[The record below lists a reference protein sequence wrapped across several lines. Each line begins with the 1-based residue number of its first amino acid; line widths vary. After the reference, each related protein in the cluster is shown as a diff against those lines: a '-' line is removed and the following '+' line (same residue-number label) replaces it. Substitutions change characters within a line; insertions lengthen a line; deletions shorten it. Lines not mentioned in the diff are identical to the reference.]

1 MNQSIRLFDTVALL
15 KAMPGKNLRIGQV
28 GAVVEIL
35 GDDHFEIEFTDKQ
48 GRTIALLPL
57 KRTDLLVLQYEMEA
71 K

>member
-1 MNQSIRLFDTVALL
+1 MNQGIRLFDTVALL

-35 GDDHFEIEFTDKQ
+35 GDDNFEIEFTDKQ
-48 GRTIALLPL
+48 GRTIALVPL
-57 KRTDLLVLQYEMEA
+57 KRADLLVLQYDMEA

>member
-1 MNQSIRLFDTVALL
+1 MNQSIRLLDTVALL

-35 GDDHFEIEFTDKQ
+35 GDDNFEIEFTDKQ

>member
-1 MNQSIRLFDTVALL
+1 MDQSIRLFDTVALL

-35 GDDHFEIEFTDKQ
+35 GDDNFEIEFTDKQ

-57 KRTDLLVLQYEMEA
+57 KRADLLVLQYEMEA

>member
-1 MNQSIRLFDTVALL
+1 MNQGIRLFDTVALL

-35 GDDHFEIEFTDKQ
+35 GDDNFEIEFTDKQ
-48 GRTIALLPL
+48 GRTIALVPL
-57 KRTDLLVLQYEMEA
+57 KRADLLVLQYEMEA

>member
-1 MNQSIRLFDTVALL
+1 MNQGIRLFDTVALL

-35 GDDHFEIEFTDKQ
+35 GDDNFEIEFTDKQ
-48 GRTIALLPL
+48 GRTIALVPL

>member
-35 GDDHFEIEFTDKQ
+35 GDDNFEIEFTDKQ
-48 GRTIALLPL
+48 GRTIALVPL
-57 KRTDLLVLQYEMEA
+57 KRADLLVLQYEMEA